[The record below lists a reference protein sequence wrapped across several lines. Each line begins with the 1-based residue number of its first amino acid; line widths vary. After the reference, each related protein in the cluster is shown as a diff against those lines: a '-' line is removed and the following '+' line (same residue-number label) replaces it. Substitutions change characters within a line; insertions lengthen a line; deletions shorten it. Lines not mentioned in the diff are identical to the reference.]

1 MLTLQERE
9 GLRGIMLADK
19 FHPNLSLTGNGGGE
33 RAMDSEGSK
42 KEGCARRG
50 KWRKF
55 RERVG
60 QARLCDSSLLS
71 RRPTLSQH
79 GL

>member
-1 MLTLQERE
+1 
-9 GLRGIMLADK
+9 MLADK
-19 FHPNLSLTGNGGGE
+19 FHSNLSLTGSGGGE

-42 KEGCARRG
+42 KEGWARRG

-55 RERVG
+55 REREG
-60 QARLCDSSLLS
+60 QGRLCDSSLLS